1 MRIMIGKEKA
11 VPVTVKL
18 PPEPHLACLDRLLER
33 ERERHPGRYI
43 SRGDVVRRLI
53 LEAVK

>member
-18 PPEPHLACLDRLLER
+18 PPEPHLAKLDWLLRQER
-33 ERERHPGRYI
+33 KARPGRYI

-53 LEAVK
+53 LEAGK